1 MNNLEKIA
9 ELKSLEKITEHNI
22 EKYYSV
28 LEKCDMMIYNY
39 RDYMTT
45 APIDCNAELRRIE
58 TSDFE
63 TLCALLTMLLRE
75 DHFSNGS
82 FERRIKAGQVK
93 KIVDRIVFLLENN

>member
-1 MNNLEKIA
+1 MNNSEKIS
-9 ELKSLEKITEHNI
+9 ELKSLENITERI
-22 EKYYSV
+22 AEKYYSV

-75 DHFSNGS
+75 DYFSNGS
-82 FERRIKAGQVK
+82 FERRAMSGQVK
-93 KIVDRIVFLLENN
+93 KIVDRVIFLLESN